1 MERKNLCLG
10 SDYARL
16 ELGPGLGE
24 VRRDVN
30 SRSGP
35 ANKANEQG
43 QLEGSLRQLLIS
55 HRFSGLVLG
64 DAPVGSYILRGLEKE
79 VTIFPWQRRA
89 SMQQISLIAT
99 ILV

>member
-43 QLEGSLRQLLIS
+43 R
-55 HRFSGLVLG
+55 
-64 DAPVGSYILRGLEKE
+64 PRGLGSFVKIEEE
-79 VTIFPWQRRA
+79 VGFKALA
-89 SMQQISLIAT
+89 SPNWSDNAI
-99 ILV
+99 